1 MNQIKQLIHRLRQYA
16 RPQHHKEQIVENNS
30 TPIFYTEEQL
40 MARLKFFIG
49 ICLALTLFGIVFVVL
64 YSLIFVTQPLNAI
77 SPIDQK
83 FFELIVPIA
92 TFLTGTLSGIML
104 AGGDKDAQ
112 KQALT
117 AANKGWDKPPSPTIP
132 TSGGFGNG
140 PTNFSSGGSSTFG
153 APSAGGFGTTSPGF
167 GAVPPVTN
175 SWGSQPLG
183 GGGGFGSPSAGSTNF
198 GGGFDN
204 QPASI
209 TTTASGKKI
218 VPQQDFPEI

>member
-1 MNQIKQLIHRLRQYA
+1 
-16 RPQHHKEQIVENNS
+16 VENNT
-30 TPIFYTEEQL
+30 TPFIYTEEQL

-49 ICLALTLFGIVFVVL
+49 VCLAMTLTGIVFVVL

-112 KQALT
+112 KQALA
-117 AANKGWDKPPSPTIP
+117 AANKGWDKPPAPTTP

-140 PTNFSSGGSSTFG
+140 SATSFSSGGASAFGST
-153 APSAGGFGTTSPGF
+153 AAGGFGSP
-167 GAVPPVTN
+167 APVTN
-175 SWGSQPLG
+175 SFGSQPLG
-183 GGGGFGSPSAGSTNF
+183 NGSGFGNNF
-198 GGGFDN
+198 PAQ
-204 QPASI
+204 QPAF
-209 TTTASGKKI
+209 TASGKKI
-218 VPQQDFPEI
+218 VPEEQQPLI